1 MTKSSKANSAQR
13 ANRPDALKAR
23 AGLSRRQILGG
34 AAATVAAATI
44 VPRHVLGGA
53 AELAPSQKPNL
64 AGVGIGGVGHGQLAG
79 CEKAGFQ
86 IVALCDIDDSYG
98 KRSYAKWPQA
108 RKYRDF
114 REMLEAEGDKID
126 AMYCGTPDHTH
137 AIITLPAL
145 RKKKHVCC
153 VKPLTRTLEE
163 NRVVVDCAKK
173 MGVATQVTASPNTS
187 DRACRTCELIWAG
200 AIGPVREV
208 HIWSNR
214 PLWPQGMVEPDWT
227 DPVPETLDWD
237 LWIGP
242 SPMRPFVADWPKG
255 HHALQQVKTG
265 GGRTAVYHPWNF
277 RGWWDFGTG
286 ALGDMGCHHLNTPYR
301 ALKLGH
307 PTSVHAT
314 ATKVF
319 EEVTP
324 LASIVTYDFPA
335 REDMPPVRI
344 TWYDGGLRPPI
355 PRELEGRDLPGSGE
369 LYVGDEGMMLGLQV
383 LPASRADKF
392 KDVPKTL
399 PRRSGTWGEWFEA
412 VQGGQQAGCHFEW
425 AGLLTEFTLLGNIAI
440 RTGKRLEWDAE
451 NLRITNDQDANKYVN
466 EPYENGWSLEA

>member
-1 MTKSSKANSAQR
+1 MTHSER
-13 ANRPDALKAR
+13 AESTHR
-23 AGLSRRQILGG
+23 ASGRGLTRRRILGG

-53 AELAPSQKPNL
+53 AEKAPSQKPNL

-86 IVALCDIDDSYG
+86 IVALCDIDDAYG
-98 KRSYAKWPQA
+98 KRSYDKWPQA

-145 RKKKHVCC
+145 RKNKHVCC

-163 NRVVVDCAKK
+163 NRVVVECAKK
-173 MGVATQVTASPNTS
+173 VGVATQVTASPNTS
-187 DRACRTCELIWAG
+187 ERACRTCELIWAG

-214 PLWPQGMVEPDWT
+214 PLWPQGMVAPDWT
-227 DPVPETLDWD
+227 DPVPSTLDWD

-265 GGRTAVYHPWNF
+265 GGRTAVYLPD
-277 RGWWDFGTG
+277 RVRDGYGLQAAALARCLERYGPGLVVTADCGTNSCE
-286 ALGDMGCHHLNTPYR
+286 AVAFAR
-301 ALKLGH
+301 AACSAS
-307 PTSVHAT
+307 SV
-314 ATKVF
+314 
-319 EEVTP
+319 P
-324 LASIVTYDFPA
+324 DPQCLLSLAAAQAESGDFPA
-335 REDMPPVRI
+335 AVATAEEALAAAS
-344 TWYDGGLRPPI
+344 GNAA
-355 PRELEGRDLPGSGE
+355 LEQQL
-369 LYVGDEGMMLGLQV
+369 GDVV
-383 LPASRADKF
+383 LPLLRQGKPLRAG
-392 KDVPKTL
+392 
-399 PRRSGTWGEWFEA
+399 R
-412 VQGGQQAGCHFEW
+412 
-425 AGLLTEFTLLGNIAI
+425 
-440 RTGKRLEWDAE
+440 
-451 NLRITNDQDANKYVN
+451 
-466 EPYENGWSLEA
+466 